1 MTQISLLKQDL
12 TQNLG
17 FLIYSILN
25 DSYIS
30 ILLFFLE
37 NKTSS
42 RVLLKIKDNLEDETW
57 SRVRVHLRAQTSS
70 LSCSSTF
77 TSITSKSWI
86 LFVIYECTGW
96 IINNQSIFNNFKI
109 KHDILFNWQVV
120 IHIGIRMLF
129 FDIRIIRWGGVN
141 NMTLFQ

>member
-30 ILLFFLE
+30 ILLFLKKK
-37 NKTSS
+37 KTSS
-42 RVLLKIKDNLEDETW
+42 WVLLKIKDNLEDETW
-57 SRVRVHLRAQTSS
+57 SKVRVHLRAHTRS

-77 TSITSKSWI
+77 TSLTSESWI
-86 LFVIYECTGW
+86 LCHLWVDW
-96 IINNQSIFNNFKI
+96 LNHK
-109 KHDILFNWQVV
+109 
-120 IHIGIRMLF
+120 
-129 FDIRIIRWGGVN
+129 
-141 NMTLFQ
+141 